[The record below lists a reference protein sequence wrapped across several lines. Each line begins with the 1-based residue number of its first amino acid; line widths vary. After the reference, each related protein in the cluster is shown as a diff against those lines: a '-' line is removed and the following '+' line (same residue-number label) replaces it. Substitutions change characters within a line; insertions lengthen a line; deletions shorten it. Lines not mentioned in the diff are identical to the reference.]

1 MSTIAIDSPQIGSYS
16 PKISQPSRVPAMP
29 ATIIPTTTSLDEIYP
44 STALSFQT
52 TRWNRLLST
61 FQTLYS
67 QPADFVSRSPGRV
80 NLIGEHIDYSL
91 YPVIPMAVEQDVLLA
106 VCLRPHTDGPRPPKI
121 RLQNLDSG
129 RFKPHDFELNPDGS
143 ADIDATKLEWSNYFK
158 AGLKGATELLAK
170 LGRPTLSCVDVDV
183 LATGTVPAGG
193 GMSSSA
199 AFVCASALAVVRA
212 AGLTEVDKKALV
224 ETAVVSERS
233 VGVNSGGMDQSAS
246 VFGERGSALYVK
258 FVPGLEARAVGFP
271 ELKEPLTFVVAQS
284 LVAADKHVS
293 APVCY
298 NLRVVECTL
307 ASLVLGKI
315 TGVSGRMK
323 GDSSPL
329 GMALRTF
336 HDAFFEGKESEET
349 DPNQKERKQLEELL
363 KLVDDYLPQE
373 EGYTRE
379 QISDILGTPIKDLE
393 EKYMTKFPVRAD
405 RFKLRQRA
413 MHVFSEALRMMTFL
427 TLLEGSAPQT
437 EEEGQNLL
445 KDLGDLLNQTQ
456 DSCRDAYECSCP
468 ELDELCQLARGAG
481 AVGSRLTGAGWGGCS
496 VHLVP
501 ASKVEAVKKAWT
513 DNFYK
518 KRFPDITDEKLSEA
532 IVVSKP
538 GRGSC
543 LFDVK
548 GREGLS

>member
-1 MSTIAIDSPQIGSYS
+1 MASA
-16 PKISQPSRVPAMP
+16 
-29 ATIIPTTTSLDEIYP
+29 IPTTSSLSEIYP
-44 STALSFQT
+44 STALSFQE
-52 TRWNRLLST
+52 TRWTSLLST
-61 FQTLYS
+61 FKTLYER
-67 QPADFVSRSPGRV
+67 PADFIARSPGRV

-106 VCLRPHTDGPRPPKI
+106 ISLSPHASSSGPRAPRI
-121 RLQNLDSG
+121 RLQNLEPE
-129 RFKPHDFELNPDGS
+129 RFKPHEFDLNADGS
-143 ADIDATKLEWSNYFK
+143 VDIDSSKLEWSNYFK
-158 AGLKGATELLAK
+158 AGLKGATELLDR
-170 LGRPTLSCVDVDV
+170 LGRSRLQGVDVDV

-199 AFVCASALAVVRA
+199 AFVCAATLAVVKA
-212 AGLTEVDKKALV
+212 AGLEEVDKKMLV
-224 ETAVVSERS
+224 ETAVVAERS

-258 FVPGLEARAVGFP
+258 FVPELQARAVGFP

-315 TGVSGRMK
+315 TGSSGKMK

-336 HDAFFEGKESEET
+336 HDAFFKGKESEET
-349 DPNQKERKQLEELL
+349 DPIQKEKKQLEELL
-363 KLVDDYLPQE
+363 KLADDYLPQE

-379 QISDILGTPIKDLE
+379 QISDILGTPIKELE

-413 MHVFSEALRMMTFL
+413 MHVFSEALRVINFL
-427 TLLEGSAPQT
+427 ALLEGSAPST
-437 EEEGQNLL
+437 EDEGKALV

-456 DSCRDAYECSCP
+456 DSCRDVYECSCE
-468 ELDELCQLARGAG
+468 ELDELCSLALSAG

-501 ASKVEAVKKAWT
+501 ADKVEAVKKAWIEK
-513 DNFYK
+513 FYK
-518 KRFPDITDEKLSEA
+518 KRFPDITEQKLGEA

-543 LFDVK
+543 LFEVK
-548 GREGLS
+548 GRKDSVAKTSSVV

>member
-1 MSTIAIDSPQIGSYS
+1 MSTIPTA
-16 PKISQPSRVPAMP
+16 PSL
-29 ATIIPTTTSLDEIYP
+29 SDIYP
-44 STALSFQT
+44 PSALPFQSP
-52 TRWNRLLST
+52 RWSRLLST
-61 FQTLYS
+61 FSSTFS
-67 QPADFVSRSPGRV
+67 RPATFVSRSPGRV

-106 VCLRPHTDGPRPPKI
+106 VGITPHSPDGGSGDGASGKGSVRI
-121 RLQNLDSG
+121 RLRNLDG
-129 RFKPHDFELNPDGS
+129 EKFAPHDFKVWSDGTVE
-143 ADIDATKLEWSNYFK
+143 IDSSKLEWSNYFK
-158 AGLKGATELLAK
+158 AGMRGALELLGK
-170 LGRPTLSCVDVDV
+170 LGHAGLEGVDLDV

-199 AFVCASALAVVRA
+199 AFVCAAALAVVRA
-212 AGLTEVDKKALV
+212 AGVEEVDKKALV

-258 FVPGLEARAVGFP
+258 FVPELEARAVEFP
-271 ELKEPLTFVVAQS
+271 ELKEPLTFVVTQS

-315 TGVSGRMK
+315 TGVQGKMK
-323 GDSSPL
+323 GDKSPL

-336 HDAFFEGKESEET
+336 HDAFFEGKEKEEGMEG
-349 DPNQKERKQLEELL
+349 DKKQLEQLL

-379 QISDILGTPIKDLE
+379 QISDILGTPIKELE
-393 EKYMTKFPVRAD
+393 EKYMTKFPVRAE
-405 RFKLRQRA
+405 RFKLRHRA
-413 MHVFSEALRMMTFL
+413 IHVFSEALRVMNFL
-427 TLLEGSAPQT
+427 ALIEGSTPT
-437 EEEGQNLL
+437 TDEEGKELV

-456 DSCRDAYECSCP
+456 DSCRDVFECSCP
-468 ELDELCQLARGAG
+468 ELDDLCALARSAG

-501 ASKVEAVKKAWT
+501 ADKVDAVKKAWT
-513 DNFYK
+513 EKFYK
-518 KRFPDITDEKLSEA
+518 KRFPDISEEKLSEA

-538 GRGSC
+538 GMGSC
-543 LFDVK
+543 LVEVG
-548 GREGLS
+548 GRESIPE